1 MLFKD
6 IVKKLI
12 KDQGMT
18 QTEFALKVGFHSQSG
33 LASTLT
39 RDNLGVDNV
48 LRILNALGYTLAI
61 VKKDDVN
68 LTFLEMAEKK
78 EEK

>member
-6 IVKKLI
+6 VVKKLI

-18 QTEFALKVGFHSQSG
+18 QVEFAEKIGLPNQGALSSMFSRKNITADTLLKV
-33 LASTLT
+33 
-39 RDNLGVDNV
+39 
-48 LRILNALGYTLAI
+48 LNALGYTLAI

-78 EEK
+78 EG